1 MGCVKEYVLRNLWM
15 YITDFDDTLFSLLP
29 LFPPLPGP
37 LYFFLKN
44 FLLPFYS
51 SNLYSACER
60 KHEVFLSELSP
71 WCRGITFPM
80 SFRSDRWHWSQSTT
94 EELLSSKPHLPW
106 ARLKDPVVFSPSHTS
121 LRASIFPEWCF
132 GKEIEV
138 PPCKWKM

>member
-15 YITDFDDTLFSLLP
+15 YITDFDDTLFSLLL

-71 WCRGITFPM
+71 WCLSIGFPM
-80 SFRSDRWHWSQSTT
+80 SFPSNRWHCSQSTT

-121 LRASIFPEWCF
+121 LRARIQRT
-132 GKEIEV
+132 
-138 PPCKWKM
+138 